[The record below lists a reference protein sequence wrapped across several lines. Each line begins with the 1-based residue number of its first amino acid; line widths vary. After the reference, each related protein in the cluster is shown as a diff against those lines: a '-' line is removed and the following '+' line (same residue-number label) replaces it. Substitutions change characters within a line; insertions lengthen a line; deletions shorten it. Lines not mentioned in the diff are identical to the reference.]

1 MPPNDHQETFELSR
15 GGRKITLTKQPEY
28 FAVRLTQGRATSL
41 RALEANLG
49 APESPVRHVDSV
61 TAENLEVFAV
71 EEAEDLE
78 GTMDALRLAPRA
90 AVVTHVY
97 TVDDTP
103 QGNMIPTGALTLQ
116 FKPNVTAAQREAL
129 LAEYALEIVESLDY
143 LPNGYRVR
151 VTQASADNP
160 LKVAV
165 ALQQRA
171 ELLVAEPDLAFTV
184 AFQHVPTDPLYV
196 DQWHLKNRGGQ
207 AGLQAGADVKAEGAW
222 DVTTGKREI
231 IVAVI
236 DDGFD
241 LGHPE
246 FDAPGKLVAPR
257 DFGQNDFDPNP
268 VLEDDN
274 HGTACAGVAVA
285 EENGEG
291 VVGLAPR
298 CALMPIR
305 MAPWLSDQSIAAM
318 FGYARDNG
326 AAVISCSWT
335 AGSWNFPLSTAMNA
349 VLHQVATQGR
359 GGKGCVILFA
369 AGNDNRPLDGVMNG
383 QPSVQGFGL
392 HPDVIC
398 VGASNSL
405 DQRSSY
411 SNYGPA
417 LSLCAPSSGSPG
429 RRIVTTDRRGTRGY
443 MAGDYTTDFGGT
455 SSATPLAA
463 GLAALILSANPDL
476 TAAEVRQIMMET
488 ADKIDPGSGAYVN
501 GHSPWFGAGR
511 IHAERAVRRAAGL
524 DQPQGLPKVLTMEH
538 RVQLAIPDM
547 GQVED
552 TIPFP
557 LDVAAREIEVMF
569 DIHHTFRGDLQIALL
584 PPGGQAITLW
594 QRSGGS
600 ADDLHHTVRASAEP
614 GLLGGVLGAKAG
626 GDWRLR
632 VSDMARQDEG
642 ILVRWSL
649 AITY

>member
-1 MPPNDHQETFELSR
+1 MPPSDHQETFELTR

-28 FAVRLTQGRATSL
+28 FAVRLKQGRANSL

-49 APESPVRHVDSV
+49 APETPVRHVDSV

-71 EEAEDLE
+71 EEAKDLE
-78 GTMDALRLAPRA
+78 ATVDALRKAPRA
-90 AVVTHVY
+90 EVVTHVY

-103 QGNMIPTGALTLQ
+103 QGNVIPTGTLTLQ
-116 FKPNVTAAQREAL
+116 FKPIATTAQREAL
-129 LAEYALEIVESLDY
+129 LAEFSLEIVSALDY
-143 LPNGYRVR
+143 LPNGYTVR
-151 VTQASADNP
+151 ATVASSGNP
-160 LKVAV
+160 LKIAE
-165 ALQQRA
+165 ALQQRDL
-171 ELLVAEPDLAFTV
+171 LLVAEPDLAFSV
-184 AFQHVPTDPLYV
+184 AFQHAPTDPLYV
-196 DQWHLKNRGGQ
+196 DQWHLNNRGGQ
-207 AGLQAGADVKAEGAW
+207 AGLLAGADVKAEGAW
-222 DVTTGKREI
+222 DVTTGKREV

-241 LGHPE
+241 LGHPD

-257 DFGQNDFDPNP
+257 DFGQGDFDPNP
-268 VLEDDN
+268 ALDDDN

-285 EENGEG
+285 EENGVG

-318 FGYARDNG
+318 FGYAKDNG

-335 AGSWNFPLSTAMNA
+335 AGAWNFPLSSAMNA
-349 VLHQVATQGR
+349 SLHQVATQGR

-369 AGNDNRPLDGVMNG
+369 AGNDNRPLDGVKDG

-429 RRIVTTDRRGTRGY
+429 MRIVTTDRRGTRGY

-463 GLAALILSANPDL
+463 GLAALILSANPAL
-476 TAAEVRQIMMET
+476 TAAEVKQIMMDT
-488 ADKIDPGSGAYVN
+488 ADKIDTANGAYVD
-501 GHSPWFGAGR
+501 GHSPWFGHGR
-511 IHAERAVRRAAGL
+511 VHADKAVRRAAGL
-524 DQPQGLPKVLTMEH
+524 DQPQALPKVLTLEH
-538 RVQLAIPDM
+538 RIQTPIPDM

-552 TIPFP
+552 TLPFP
-557 LDVAAREIEVMF
+557 LDVTAREIEVAF
-569 DIHHTFRGDLQIALL
+569 EIQHAFRGDLRVLLL
-584 PPGGQAITLW
+584 PPTGQTLTLW
-594 QRSGGS
+594 ERSGGS
-600 ADDLHHTVRASAEP
+600 ADDLLHTVRASAEP
-614 GLLGGVLGAKAG
+614 GLFAGVVGAKAK
-626 GDWRLR
+626 GDWRLH
-632 VSDMARQDEG
+632 VLDMARQDVG